1 MNSSELNLQHL
12 YYNIILFDITMSDA
26 VTAQIINHFQHFEQM
41 HIIHVYNIWVQNSFN
56 MQQTLNN
63 MSKAVSE
70 IITELNSII
79 FKIKIDDIKDNIII
93 EYWTKILNEHLINK
107 DDSEAA
113 EILKNTWLEK
123 DNIIMIFLKLISEKK
138 VIII

>member
-1 MNSSELNLQHL
+1 
-12 YYNIILFDITMSDA
+12 MSDA
-26 VTAQIINHFQHFEQM
+26 VTAQMIDYFQHLEQM
-41 HIIHVYNIWVQNSFN
+41 YIIHVYNIWVQNSFN

-123 DNIIMIFLKLISEKK
+123 DNIIMILLKLISKK
-138 VIII
+138 KIIII